1 VSRVRRTKAPRT
13 RRPTVE
19 GRSPAKASRARRPT
33 VEGRSPAK
41 APRARRPTVERRS
54 PAKAPRARRPTVER
68 RSPAKAL
75 RRRIGI
81 DVGGTNTDAVL
92 LDGPRVVHAVKTPTT
107 ADVTAGITTALRE
120 LLAQPA
126 ATPPGHPGL
135 TPAAIMIGTTH
146 FTNAVVQRRDLTRVA
161 AIRIGLPASASLPP
175 FVDWPDDLA
184 ALVRGEVVMV
194 EGGHEYDGRPIV
206 PLDERAIRDAGRR
219 LREAGITSAAVTSV
233 FSPLNAE
240 CEQRAAAIL
249 REECPGLAV
258 TQSHEL
264 GRIGLLERENAALL
278 NAALVDLARR
288 TTRAFTEAL
297 RASGLT
303 APLYLTQNDGTVM
316 LAATAEAF
324 PVYSFAS
331 GPTNSMR
338 GAAFLSGLA
347 DAIVIDVG
355 GTTTDIGSLRHGFP
369 REANNVVEV
378 GGVRTLFRMPDLLSL
393 GLGGG
398 SHVQGEPP
406 AVGPRSVGYRLV
418 EQSRVFGGATLT
430 ATDIAVAAGL
440 VDLGDRR
447 RVADLPAGQVT
458 AAVARMHAMIEEG
471 VDRMKTDARDE
482 PLIAVGGGCFLV
494 PERLP
499 GVSEVVHVPHQAVA
513 NAVGA
518 AIAQVSGEVDQ
529 IFQNLSREAA
539 LAQARRIA
547 EQRAVSAGAAA
558 GSLAVV
564 ESEDLPLAYLPGN
577 SLRVRVRVVGELA
590 GA

>member
-1 VSRVRRTKAPRT
+1 
-13 RRPTVE
+13 
-19 GRSPAKASRARRPT
+19 
-33 VEGRSPAK
+33 
-41 APRARRPTVERRS
+41 
-54 PAKAPRARRPTVER
+54 
-68 RSPAKAL
+68 
-75 RRRIGI
+75 
-81 DVGGTNTDAVL
+81 
-92 LDGPRVVHAVKTPTT
+92 
-107 ADVTAGITTALRE
+107 
-120 LLAQPA
+120 
-126 ATPPGHPGL
+126 
-135 TPAAIMIGTTH
+135 
-146 FTNAVVQRRDLTRVA
+146 
-161 AIRIGLPASASLPP
+161 
-175 FVDWPDDLA
+175 
-184 ALVRGEVVMV
+184 
-194 EGGHEYDGRPIV
+194 
-206 PLDERAIRDAGRR
+206 
-219 LREAGITSAAVTSV
+219 
-233 FSPLNAE
+233 
-240 CEQRAAAIL
+240 
-249 REECPGLAV
+249 
-258 TQSHEL
+258 
-264 GRIGLLERENAALL
+264 
-278 NAALVDLARR
+278 
-288 TTRAFTEAL
+288 
-297 RASGLT
+297 
-303 APLYLTQNDGTVM
+303 M
-316 LAATAEAF
+316 LAATAEAC

-398 SHVQGEPP
+398 SLVQGEPP

>member
-1 VSRVRRTKAPRT
+1 V
-13 RRPTVE
+13 
-19 GRSPAKASRARRPT
+19 
-33 VEGRSPAK
+33 
-41 APRARRPTVERRS
+41 
-54 PAKAPRARRPTVER
+54 
-68 RSPAKAL
+68 
-75 RRRIGI
+75 RRIGI

-92 LDGPRVVHAVKTPTT
+92 LDGEAVVQAVKTPTT
-107 ADVTAGITTALRE
+107 PDVTSGITAALRA
-120 LLAQPA
+120 LLAA
-126 ATPPGHPGL
+126 AGPTGPID
-135 TPAAIMIGTTH
+135 AVMIGTTH

-175 FVDWPDDLA
+175 FVDWPEDLA
-184 ALVRGEVVMV
+184 GLVRGEVVML

-206 PLDERAIRDAGRR
+206 PFDETGMCDAARRIRA
-219 LREAGITSAAVTSV
+219 AGITSVGIASV

-240 CEQRAAAIL
+240 CERRAADIL
-249 REECPGLAV
+249 RQEHPEVAV
-258 TQSHEL
+258 TLSHEL
-264 GRIGLLERENAALL
+264 GRIGLLERENATLL

-297 RASGLT
+297 RVSGLA

-347 DAIVIDVG
+347 DAIVVDVG
-355 GTTTDIGSLRHGFP
+355 GTTTDIGSLRRGFP

-398 SHVQGEPP
+398 SLVADDGRS
-406 AVGPRSVGYRLV
+406 VGPRSVGYRLV
-418 EQSRVFGGATLT
+418 EQSRVFGGDTLT
-430 ATDIAVAAGL
+430 ATDVAAAAGL
-440 VDLGDRR
+440 MDLGERG
-447 RVADLPAGQVT
+447 RVAGLAADVVKT
-458 AAVARMHAMIEEG
+458 ALARMHAMIEEG
-471 VDRMKTDARDE
+471 VDRMKTDAREE

-499 GVSEVVHVPHQAVA
+499 GVSEVVHVRHQAVA

-529 IFQNLSREAA
+529 IFQNLTRDAA
-539 LAQARRIA
+539 IAEARRLA
-547 EQRAVSAGAAA
+547 EQRAIGGGADAGT
-558 GSLAVV
+558 LQVV
-564 ESEDLPLAYLPGN
+564 EVEDLPLSYLPGN
-577 SLRVRVRVVGELA
+577 SLRVRVRVVGDIA
-590 GA
+590 